1 MHDNGLYWSKIMKI
15 KTLLIITALAC
26 CPPALAEFE
35 TVVLVNAVE
44 TAPGNV
50 ILPAS
55 VNGMVSYR
63 SCDKKC
69 DEEYERA
76 RLTSDTNFIV
86 MGKAV
91 KFEDFKRAHAE
102 FKNVAE
108 SGAFISVDVAR
119 ITVTEIALAQ

>member
-1 MHDNGLYWSKIMKI
+1 MSNIMKI
-15 KTLLIITALAC
+15 RTLLIAIALAC
-26 CPPALAEFE
+26 CAPVLAEFE
-35 TVVLVNAVE
+35 PVTIVDAIE

-63 SCDKKC
+63 SCEKKC

-86 MGKAV
+86 EGKTV
-91 KFEDFKRAHAE
+91 KYAEFRQAHAT
-102 FKNVAE
+102 FRNVAE
-108 SGAFISVDVAR
+108 SGAFIRVDVAR
-119 ITVTEIALAQ
+119 ITVKSIELARP